1 MKRRNKEKIRNK
13 GGFTL
18 VELLISVSII
28 AILGVILVVNFSS
41 AQKSGRDQRR
51 ISDLKAVQNAAEQF
65 YLLNGSKYPT
75 SVAVGWTGPGSQII
89 LDKFP
94 TDPKSNVG
102 VAVTYAVVTINNSAY
117 CFCAKVENYKYGN
130 NDNGTDCTIFGE
142 SDINN
147 CKVDPNSCYF
157 CVKNQQ

>member
-1 MKRRNKEKIRNK
+1 MKRRNKEGIINK

-28 AILGVILVVNFSS
+28 AILGVILVINFSS

-51 ISDLKAVQNAAEQF
+51 VSDLKAIQNAAEQY
-65 YLLNGSKYPT
+65 YLLNGSRYPT
-75 SVAVGWTGPGSQII
+75 SVAVGWTGPGAQVI

-94 TDPKSNVG
+94 ADPKNVSG
-102 VAVTYAVVTINNSAY
+102 VGTTYVHSMTTSTY
-117 CFCAKVENYKYGN
+117 CICAKVENYKYGN
-130 NDNGTDCTIFGE
+130 SYQYPCTFGE
-142 SDINN
+142 AAINN
-147 CKVDPNSCYF
+147 CKINPDYCYF